1 MVIADKT
8 VGLIAVQ
15 MILMALFSRERTG
28 EGQSIEIPMFENMAA
43 FVLSEHMYMKTFD
56 PPLGPTG
63 DPRLLDPQAKPL
75 ATKDGWICI
84 SANTNAQA
92 FAFFDAI
99 GRPELKSDPRLNSIA
114 SRFKNVSE
122 YFRIRAEALKAKT
135 TSQWLDI
142 FDRCDVPAMPYHT
155 LDSLMEDPHLRE
167 VDFFETLEHPTEG
180 RIINMNLPNKLSR
193 GARTDFHAAPK
204 IGQHSV
210 DILRELGYDETEV
223 NAMVA
228 QRVTLDGRIAKS
240 QQDR

>member
-1 MVIADKT
+1 
-8 VGLIAVQ
+8 
-15 MILMALFSRERTG
+15 
-28 EGQSIEIPMFENMAA
+28 
-43 FVLSEHMYMKTFD
+43 
-56 PPLGPTG
+56 
-63 DPRLLDPQAKPL
+63 
-75 ATKDGWICI
+75 
-84 SANTNAQA
+84 
-92 FAFFDAI
+92 
-99 GRPELKSDPRLNSIA
+99 
-114 SRFKNVSE
+114 
-122 YFRIRAEALKAKT
+122 
-135 TSQWLDI
+135 
-142 FDRCDVPAMPYHT
+142 MPYHT